1 MIELQNLN
9 KIYNAGLANQ
19 VNAIQNVNL
28 TIKKNDFLV
37 IVGANGSGK
46 STLLNLISGNVL
58 PSNGKVIVNNKEV
71 TRLPDYKRSP
81 TIARVFQNP
90 FSGTAADL
98 SILDN
103 FRLAALRSQ
112 TKTLKIGVN
121 QNFKNIVAQQ
131 IAQLGMS
138 LEDKLYQQ
146 MGSLSG
152 GQRQALTLLMAVMDD
167 LKILLLDEP
176 TAALDPR
183 SANVVMQLAKQ
194 LTHEYQLCT
203 ILITHNLKEA
213 FIYGNRILQMAEGK
227 IIKDL
232 NINLKSKLTQNE
244 IFNWFT

>member
-9 KIYNAGLANQ
+9 KIYNGGLANQ
-19 VNAIQNVNL
+19 VIAIQNLSL
-28 TIKKNDFLV
+28 TIHKNDFVV

-46 STLLNLISGNVL
+46 STLLNLISGNVM
-58 PSNGKVIVNNKEV
+58 PTNGKICIDNKEV
-71 TRLPDYKRSP
+71 TRLPDFKRSLA
-81 TIARVFQNP
+81 IARVFQNP
-90 FSGTAADL
+90 YSGTAADL

-103 FRLAALRSQ
+103 FRLAALRTQS
-112 TKTLKIGVN
+112 KTLKIGVN
-121 QNFKNIVAQQ
+121 PNFKNKVAKQV
-131 IAQLGMS
+131 AQLGMG
-138 LEDKLYQQ
+138 LEDKLDQQ

-183 SANVVMQLAKQ
+183 SAWVVMQLANQ
-194 LTHEYQLCT
+194 LTQQFKLCT

-213 FIYGNRILQMAEGK
+213 FTQGNRIIQMAEGK

-232 NINLKSKLTQNE
+232 DTNFKNKLTQNE
-244 IFNWFT
+244 IFNWFS

>member
-28 TIKKNDFLV
+28 TIQKNDFVV

-46 STLLNLISGNVL
+46 STLLNLISGNVM
-58 PSNGKVIVNNKEV
+58 PSSGKIFIDKSDV
-71 TRLPDYKRSP
+71 TRLPDFKRSP
-81 TIARVFQNP
+81 AIARVFQNP

-103 FRLAALRSQ
+103 FRLAALRTQS
-112 TKTLKIGVN
+112 KTLKIGVN
-121 QNFKNIVAQQ
+121 QNFKNKVAKQV
-131 IAQLGMS
+131 AQLGMG
-138 LEDKLYQQ
+138 LEDKLDQQ

-183 SANVVMQLAKQ
+183 SAEVVMQLANQ
-194 LTHEYQLCT
+194 LTQQFKLCT

-213 FIYGNRILQMAEGK
+213 FTQGNRIIQMAEGK

-232 NINLKSKLTQNE
+232 DINLKNKLTQNE
-244 IFNWFT
+244 IFNWFS

>member
-28 TIKKNDFLV
+28 TIQKKDFVV

-58 PSNGKVIVNNKEV
+58 PSSGKIFIDESDV
-71 TRLPDYKRSP
+71 TRLPDFKRSKA
-81 TIARVFQNP
+81 IARVFQNP

-103 FRLAALRSQ
+103 FRLAALRTQS
-112 TKTLKIGVN
+112 KTLKIGVN
-121 QNFKNIVAQQ
+121 QNFKNKVAKQV
-131 IAQLGMS
+131 AQLGMG
-138 LEDKLYQQ
+138 LEDKLDQQ

-183 SANVVMQLAKQ
+183 SAQVVMQLANQ
-194 LTHEYQLCT
+194 LTQQFKLCT

-213 FIYGNRILQMAEGK
+213 FTQGNRIIQMTEGK

-232 NINLKSKLTQNE
+232 DINLKNKLTQNE
-244 IFNWFT
+244 IFNWFS

>member
-9 KIYNAGLANQ
+9 KIYNAGFANQ
-19 VNAIQNVNL
+19 VNAIQNLSL
-28 TIKKNDFLV
+28 TIRKNDFVV

-58 PSNGKVIVNNKEV
+58 PSNGKVLIEDKKV
-71 TRLPDYKRSP
+71 TRMPDFKRSP

-103 FRLAALRSQ
+103 FRLAALRTQS
-112 TKTLKIGVN
+112 KTLKIGVN
-121 QNFKNIVAQQ
+121 QNFKNKVAQQ
-131 IAQLGMS
+131 IAQLGMG
-138 LEDKLYQQ
+138 LEDKLDQQ

-183 SANVVMQLAKQ
+183 SAEVVMQLANQ
-194 LTHEYQLCT
+194 LTQQYQLCT

-213 FIYGNRILQMAEGK
+213 FTQGNRIIQMAEGK
-227 IIKDL
+227 ISKDL
-232 NINLKSKLTQNE
+232 NAFSKQKLTQNE
-244 IFNWFT
+244 IFSWFS